1 MVTPAAHTLSHLAAD
16 LIIFILKGNKVVKRT
31 ALGGS
36 GGGDKQRGN
45 ERGGGV
51 GKKWRGN
58 LEGDEFGQEEMR
70 RRREGGGAGVKRRS
84 GAESK
89 DEANEKGDGWKESL
103 MIRCWLASRE
113 MHTYAPDRP

>member
-45 ERGGGV
+45 ERGGG
-51 GKKWRGN
+51 
-58 LEGDEFGQEEMR
+58 
-70 RRREGGGAGVKRRS
+70 EGGGK
-84 GAESK
+84 K
-89 DEANEKGDGWKESL
+89 
-103 MIRCWLASRE
+103 M
-113 MHTYAPDRP
+113 

>member
-16 LIIFILKGNKVVKRT
+16 LIIFFLKGNKVVKRT

-70 RRREGGGAGVKRRS
+70 RRREGGGRALKEGVGRR
-84 GAESK
+84 ARTRRMK
-89 DEANEKGDGWKESL
+89 
-103 MIRCWLASRE
+103 RE
-113 MHTYAPDRP
+113 MDGKRV